1 MNKVNSNFT
10 TTAVKRAARGILR
23 RQVEPS
29 NRASTIYGFSNH
41 ALKKSGEELK
51 AAWRSAS
58 QSVRHPK
65 G

>member
-1 MNKVNSNFT
+1 ME
-10 TTAVKRAARGILR
+10 L
-23 RQVEPS
+23 S
-29 NRASTIYGFSNH
+29 NRASTVYGFSNH